1 MYILVVVCEKLIA
14 HHNRCPPECFG
25 LRRSNATT
33 VTLLST

>member
-25 LRRSNATT
+25 LRRLTQR
-33 VTLLST
+33 LLPY